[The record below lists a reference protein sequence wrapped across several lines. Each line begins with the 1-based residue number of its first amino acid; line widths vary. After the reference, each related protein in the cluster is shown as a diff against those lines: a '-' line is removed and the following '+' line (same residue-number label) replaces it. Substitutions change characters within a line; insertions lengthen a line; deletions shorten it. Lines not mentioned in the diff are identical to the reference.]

1 MTRTAN
7 QSPSDTHTSLTLGD
21 IPSPDAD
28 WSTISEFALTFN
40 AYEALGSLEAC
51 AEIANARK
59 AATLTDL
66 RTCLF
71 FEQRR
76 WRHFGEKPDASSMEY
91 IRGIL
96 ERIRAKIGAGDKN

>member
-1 MTRTAN
+1 MTRTDH
-7 QSPSDTHTSLTLGD
+7 QSPSDTHTSLVVSD

-51 AEIANARK
+51 AEIANART
-59 AATLTDL
+59 AITLTDL

-71 FEQRR
+71 YEQRR
-76 WRHFGEKPDASSMEY
+76 WRHFGEKPDPSSMEY

-96 ERIRAKIGAGDKN
+96 EKIRAKIGAGDKN

>member
-1 MTRTAN
+1 MTRTDH
-7 QSPSDTHTSLTLGD
+7 QSPSDTHTSLSVDD

-51 AEIANARK
+51 AEIANART
-59 AATLTDL
+59 AITLTDL

-91 IRGIL
+91 IHAIL
-96 ERIRAKIGAGDKN
+96 EKIRARISAGEKN